1 MRRHVHRSMQAA
13 CWSVDSPNTRHT
25 PAMHSGWIMARP
37 CALQAR
43 AHELQ
48 EAIASLSVSVECEVE
63 QLPPLQRAQCEC
75 VCIQAALALASW
87 LHSLH
92 GEASDYVDVLQAERT
107 MLAAYEKKVQ
117 AAVAK
122 QELGRKKRGVEINVD
137 AAHRF
142 ITHAIPDLSAAQKA
156 ELQQVRVGTAHVVNS
171 S

>member
-1 MRRHVHRSMQAA
+1 M
-13 CWSVDSPNTRHT
+13 PKL
-25 PAMHSGWIMARP
+25 

-48 EAIASLSVSVECEVE
+48 EATVSLSASVECEVE

-75 VCIQAALALASW
+75 ARIQAALALASW

-92 GEASDYVDVLQAERT
+92 GEASEYVDVLQAERT

-122 QELGRKKRGVEINVD
+122 QELGRKKRGLEINVD

-156 ELQQVRVGTAHVVNS
+156 ELQQVRIARAHVVISVFFVGPRALLCAPS
-171 S
+171 STGGACARVSTPIV